1 MVKKTIIPTLLV
13 CCCLASAVFATEPSD
28 YLIPGKS
35 YMCEGSLSGLRLAY
49 QTFDAGL
56 KDTSCADCNTNREL
70 IFLHAVTRTAMLFID
85 NNDLA
90 VKDSFL
96 ELADAFGVK
105 VIGDYFDQL
114 DVNVPLDPNGRYK
127 IPAGAPDFDE
137 ISNIVHSWITEINSV
152 NGIVAELNSIGD
164 SPSDHFRFFFE
175 PGDTGLE
182 NPLEVDY
189 GDLLILKGLLLAFKS
204 ELESRQAYDVFLNVN
219 ETLLHKLL
227 YEDGINPEEPN
238 FAELAA
244 VIGISDPCNISV
256 NDDFLNPYPNLLKV
270 LPTPG
275 HTEDGAAILAQAKQ
289 DLINGINYYFD
300 AFNYIAA
307 ENVPPGTDPQE
318 DELVYVDPNDR
329 YLDALNQKLTALRDS
344 LVNDTN
350 MLCPVE
356 TTKTYNVYDSTS
368 KLIGQ
373 MILVYDL
380 TGLEGESNSL
390 TLNVVGTPSPWEIEW
405 FDVVGGDG
413 SQFEADLEYHSSGH
427 WWEGYLEGTLNTNG
441 NITDVNFDYWG
452 DCDYSCGGH
461 CCSVC
466 SYDSYCCDV
475 KWDRLCDHEASTDPN
490 CNCGGTLEKLSCQ
503 LISTK
508 VENINFDLN
517 PVFGS
522 SPRYP
527 SPVNPRDLLPQFDQK
542 NVPITCTFGH
552 GLGNDA
558 TLGGILPDMTQQD
571 WATLLGLGFLQGDS
585 DIDCDVDFADYA
597 ILAVHWMNQ
606 NCTETNWCDR
616 ADINQSGEVDIF
628 DLRIFAEHWLEGA
641 EP

>member
-1 MVKKTIIPTLLV
+1 
-13 CCCLASAVFATEPSD
+13 
-28 YLIPGKS
+28 
-35 YMCEGSLSGLRLAY
+35 MCDGNLSGLRLAY
-49 QTFDAGL
+49 QTFDAGR

-85 NNDLA
+85 NNDLV

-105 VIGDYFDQL
+105 VIDDYFDQL

-137 ISNIVHSWITEINSV
+137 ISNIVHSWIAEINDV

-164 SPSDHFRFFFE
+164 SPSNRFRFFFE
-175 PGDTGLE
+175 PSDTGLE

-227 YEDGINPEEPN
+227 YEDGVNPEEPN

-244 VIGISDPCNISV
+244 IIGISDPNNISI

-318 DELVYVDPNDR
+318 DELVYIDPNDK
-329 YLDALNQKLTALRDS
+329 YLDALNQRLTALRDS

-350 MLCPVE
+350 MLCPMD
-356 TTKTYNVYDSTS
+356 TTKTYDVYDSDS

-373 MILVYDL
+373 MVLVYDL
-380 TGLEGESNSL
+380 TGLEKQADSNDYL
-390 TLNVVGTPSPWEIEW
+390 TFTNGTPPPSPMSNPTWGIDW
-405 FDVVGGDG
+405 FDIYDN
-413 SQFEADLEYHSSGH
+413 SEFEAGLDCYYFAEDWH
-427 WWEGYLEGTLNTNG
+427 WEGYLEGTLNTNG
-441 NITDVNFDYWG
+441 DITDVNLYYWG
-452 DCDYSCGGH
+452 HDDGSLEKFSC
-461 CCSVC
+461 
-466 SYDSYCCDV
+466 
-475 KWDRLCDHEASTDPN
+475 RLVSTTVTNITVNLNPIF
-490 CNCGGTLEKLSCQ
+490 GGT
-503 LISTK
+503 
-508 VENINFDLN
+508 
-517 PVFGS
+517 PH
-522 SPRYP
+522 YP
-527 SPVNPRDLLPQFDQK
+527 NPVNPRDLLPRFDQE
-542 NVPITCTFGH
+542 NVPVPCTFGH

-558 TLGGILPDMTQQD
+558 TLGGILPDMMQQN
-571 WATLLGLGFLQGDS
+571 WAELFDLGFLPGDA
-585 DIDCDVDFADYA
+585 DIDCNVDLFDYA
-597 ILAVHWMNQ
+597 VLAAHWLNQ
-606 NCTETNWCDR
+606 NCTETDWCDR
-616 ADINQSGEVDIF
+616 ADIDHSGDVDIL
-628 DLRIFAEHWLEGA
+628 DLRIFAEYWLEGVG
-641 EP
+641 E